1 MKGLVTPLLVDF
13 MSMLKTHSLLVWP
26 IGPFFFASLQHPL
39 LLEIFIFFF
48 LVYLIVSMKV
58 MLSTQWSGVDLIAAY
73 LTHVIGEL
81 VACMIG
87 HDKNSN
93 SWEIL
98 FIRPIS

>member
-1 MKGLVTPLLVDF
+1 MIRLTWKGT
-13 MSMLKTHSLLVWP
+13 
-26 IGPFFFASLQHPL
+26 
-39 LLEIFIFFF
+39 
-48 LVYLIVSMKV
+48 
-58 MLSTQWSGVDLIAAY
+58 LSTQWSGVDLIAAY

-98 FIRPIS
+98 YIRPIS